1 LYPRAARIVSRNPT
15 GLIYNLFGVPVSQS
29 MTNIF
34 QGRKAVIATKHH
46 KERAIGP
53 LLLAHLGIEL
63 VVPTEI
69 ETDKLGTFTRDVMR
83 PGTMLEAAR
92 RKAAEGM
99 RLMDLDLAIASEGAF
114 GPHPSSPLVAA
125 NTELILLIDQKHGLE
140 IAGESVT
147 LKTNFAHQYVANL
160 AEALAFAQAVDFP
173 EHGIVVRRDDKDNQ
187 DMVKNLPDLAALQA
201 AVTQLFKISGLP
213 RIWLETD
220 MRAHRNP
227 TRMENIRLAT
237 EILIANA
244 QRTCPQ
250 CQTPGFSVT
259 ESSPG
264 LPCELCGLPT
274 PLKLIDRSICQ
285 KCGYT
290 QVVRTTELAYAGYCL
305 NCNP

>member
-1 LYPRAARIVSRNPT
+1 MASQR
-15 GLIYNLFGVPVSQS
+15 LIYNLYGVIQSQV

-34 QGRKAVIATKHH
+34 QGRRAVIATKHH

-63 VVPTEI
+63 VIPTEI

-92 RKAAEGM
+92 RKAAEGI
-99 RLMDLDLAIASEGAF
+99 RLLNLDLAIASEGAF
-114 GPHPSSPLVAA
+114 GPHPASPLVAA
-125 NTELILLIDQKHGLE
+125 NTELILLIDQHNDLE

-147 LKTNFAHQYVANL
+147 LKTNFAHQYVTNL
-160 AEALAFAQAVDFP
+160 AEVLAFAQAVGFP

-187 DMVKNLPDLAALQA
+187 DMVKNLMDLPALEA
-201 AVTQLFKISGLP
+201 AVGHLFKTSGLP

-227 TRMENIRLAT
+227 TRMDNIRAAT

-259 ESSPG
+259 ESLPG
-264 LPCELCGLPT
+264 RPCEDCGLPT
-274 PLKLIDRSICQ
+274 PLQLTDRSTCQ

-290 QVVRTTELAYAGYCL
+290 QVLRTTELAYAGYCL